1 MQSRSHGVEL
11 ANMAKS
17 KPFTLN
23 CPCCQAELTV
33 DPEIQSIITFKAA
46 EKPREIEDIETA
58 MQMFKGEANRRED
71 AFQKS
76 VQAEKNKANV
86 LDRKFDELLK
96 RAKESPAEERPKGG
110 IEWD

>member
-1 MQSRSHGVEL
+1 
-11 ANMAKS
+11 MAIMATT
-17 KPFTLN
+17 KPFTLS

-33 DPEIQSIITFKAA
+33 DPEIQSVITFQEA
-46 EKPREIEDIETA
+46 EKPREIGDIETA

-76 VQAEKNKANV
+76 VKAEKNKANV
-86 LDRKFDELLK
+86 LDRKFDELLRK
-96 RAKESPAEERPKGG
+96 AKESPTEEPPKGG

>member
-1 MQSRSHGVEL
+1 MV
-11 ANMAKS
+11 NP
-17 KPFTLN
+17 KPFVLT

-33 DPEIQSIITFKAA
+33 DAEIQAVITYKES
-46 EKPREIEDIETA
+46 EKPREVSDIEAA
-58 MQMFKGEANRRED
+58 MQIFKGEAGRREE

-86 LDRKFDELLK
+86 LDRKFDELLRK
-96 RAKESPAEERPKGG
+96 AKESPAEEPPHGG